1 MSIRDLITAK
11 SLVALLLAAL
21 LVPMLAACGK
31 REWPQPKLSEDRFRI
46 RSLSVRRAR
55 GCLIVDCELAGA
67 WQNLESVRLLIE
79 PLGDGPGDGCATCP
93 FLPRATRLYSL
104 SAPEV
109 RQDMNRIVITACD
122 LDPAKPYRLQLVAVN
137 AFPALKPVL
146 SELVLAAPQ

>member
-11 SLVALLLAAL
+11 SLAALLLAAL
-21 LVPMLAACGK
+21 CLPLLVSCGK

-46 RSLSVRRAR
+46 RTLSASRAR

-93 FLPRATRLYSL
+93 FLPRISRLYSL
-104 SAPEV
+104 SAPEL

-122 LDPAKPYRLQLVAVN
+122 LDPTKTYRLQLVAVN